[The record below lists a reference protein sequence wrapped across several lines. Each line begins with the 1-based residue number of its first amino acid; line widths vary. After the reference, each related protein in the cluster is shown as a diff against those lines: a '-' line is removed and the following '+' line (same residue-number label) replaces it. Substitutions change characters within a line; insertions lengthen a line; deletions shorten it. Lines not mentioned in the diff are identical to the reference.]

1 MDTQDTIQH
10 AFVCL
15 TIAYP
20 AAPLGQINYA
30 VSTLWNPHDTDED
43 NINSCNYLNNF

>member
-1 MDTQDTIQH
+1 METQDTIQH

-20 AAPLGQINYA
+20 NAPLGQINYA
-30 VSTLWNPHDTDED
+30 VSTLWNSRDTDE
-43 NINSCNYLNNF
+43 NNVESCKYLEAL